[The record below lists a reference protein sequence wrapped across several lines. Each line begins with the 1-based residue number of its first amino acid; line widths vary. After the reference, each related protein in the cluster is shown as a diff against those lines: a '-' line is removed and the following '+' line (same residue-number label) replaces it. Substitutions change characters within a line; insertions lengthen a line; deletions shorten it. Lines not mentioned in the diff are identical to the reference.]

1 MKKVLCVLA
10 VLLCI
15 LATAAAEVDL
25 SGMSYDELVAL
36 KDQINKAIWE
46 SQEWQE
52 VTVPQGVWRVGEDI
66 PAGKWVIKCADVDRK
81 DYLLSKCSFE
91 WGNVLND
98 SKVRIS
104 WASSRWDSTTEV
116 YNPNSTEYEE
126 GQATEYEWDAQDG
139 DYIVINTQYAPAV
152 FTPYSGKPSLGF
164 K

>member
-25 SGMSYDELVAL
+25 SGMNYDELVAL

-66 PAGKWVIKCADVDRK
+66 PAGHWTVSVPFGGYISFYYCENVTEMHEPDRQK
-81 DYLLSKCSFE
+81 PYRSQMLLSPE
-91 WGNVLND
+91 RTPTAGQQ
-98 SKVRIS
+98 IP
-104 WASSRWDSTTEV
+104 SSVDQEMRDGMYV
-116 YNPNSTEYEE
+116 II
-126 GQATEYEWDAQDG
+126 GGGDA
-139 DYIVINTQYAPAV
+139 I
-152 FTPYSGKPSLGF
+152 FTPYSGKPSLEF